1 MRRLSTTS
9 SPQVGRIFDEIHS
22 VVLVSLLPFHLSDQE
37 LVLLTDQ
44 GLVHLTDRCYFPS
57 HMEENFT
64 MMEVL
69 AFVAFLR
76 PYP

>member
-37 LVLLTDQ
+37 FVLLTDQ
-44 GLVHLTDRCYFPS
+44 GLIHLTAGCYFPS

-76 PYP
+76 PYL